1 VTPTRSSRWLNR
13 QVAIGLAACVA
24 AGTLCQTLGTPL
36 PWMIG
41 PLLVMAM
48 LRFGGVEVGA
58 PPGGRELGQVVIA
71 TALGLYFTPVVARE
85 VAARWEVLVA
95 AALFATAL
103 GYLGALPIW
112 RLTDTDRTTAFFA
125 SVPGGAA
132 EMTILGER
140 FGAKPDRIALAQSL
154 RVLLVV
160 VLVPF
165 AFTFVGV
172 HGTDVTFPVSR
183 QVNAGGLATLLV
195 CTTAGG
201 FVVSRLKMPNA
212 WLLGAL
218 IVAIGLTAS
227 GVNWSAV
234 PTPLSNAAQLLL
246 GCALGSRF
254 EREFMRRA
262 PKFVVVVCIT
272 TLVGIGLAA
281 LFGAVIAQA
290 SSLAVP
296 TMILATAPGGVAEM
310 CITAKVLQ
318 LGVPM
323 VTAAQVTR
331 VIMLVTT
338 TAPIFRA
345 VRRTW
350 HQVRAQ
356 APRG

>member
-1 VTPTRSSRWLNR
+1 MQRERASRWFNR
-13 QVAIGLAACVA
+13 SVGMGVAACVA
-24 AGTLCQTLGTPL
+24 AGGLCQVLGTPL

-41 PLLVMAM
+41 PLLAMAA
-48 LRFGGVEVGA
+48 LRFSGVEVGA
-58 PPGGRELGQVVIA
+58 PPGGRETGQVIIA
-71 TALGLYFTPVVARE
+71 TALGLYFTPVVTRE
-85 VAARWEVLVA
+85 VLARWEVLVA

-103 GYLGALPIW
+103 GYIGALPLW

-140 FGAKPDRIALAQSL
+140 FGARPDRVALAQSL

-172 HGTDVTFPVSR
+172 HGTDVTFPVSKD
-183 QVNAGGLATLLV
+183 VDVPGLAILLA
-195 CTTAGG
+195 CTAAGG
-201 FVVSRLKMPNA
+201 FAVSRLKVPNA
-212 WLLGAL
+212 WFLGAL
-218 IVAIGLTAS
+218 VVSIGVTAA
-227 GVNWSAV
+227 GLRWSAV
-234 PTPLSNAAQLLL
+234 PTPLSNMGQLLL

-262 PKFVVVVCIT
+262 PKFVLVVCVS

-281 LFGAVIAQA
+281 VFGAGLARA
-290 SSLAVP
+290 SGLAVP

-310 CITAKVLQ
+310 CVTAKVLQ

-338 TAPIFRA
+338 TAPIFNA

-350 HQVRAQ
+350 RKARAK
-356 APRG
+356 PRA